1 MKKIIINHS
10 LTEKRYAVLN
20 GTKLE
25 KINIH
30 QPQHESLVGHIYL
43 GTVAKV
49 MPGLNAVFVDIGEEK
64 QGFLHRDQ
72 LASFR
77 NAAGA
82 FSDRKNK
89 SVTAFTYQGEKL
101 LVQVVKDETGDKGP
115 RLSGLVELN
124 GEHLVYLASENTVS
138 VSKKITD
145 ENERKAWFN
154 FGMKQKVGN
163 EGFIFR
169 TAVEGEEQEDIIAE
183 IKALRKQYHELAKLV
198 VHKKKPGLYHQ
209 RNHFLELIKTEC
221 ANLVAGEIWVDDLA
235 LKQELERF
243 ATPELSVMFYQGKEN
258 IFSSYHI
265 EQELD
270 KAMQRKVELAN
281 GAYLVIDETEALTVI
296 DVNTG
301 KFTGKTKREETV
313 LKTNLAA
320 AVEVAKQLRFR
331 DIGGI
336 ILIDFIDM
344 KHEGERQEVRRA
356 IETELARDE
365 KPTKVLGFTE
375 LGILQLTRKKTK
387 QALSE
392 ALSIECPTCQGT
404 GKVLSPESVAFR
416 LERELWE
423 HRHSDYDAV
432 LVETTE
438 AVRNVFAG
446 VKDVHLERF
455 QELLG
460 LRIFLTVTDAA
471 KPYYRVRQFG
481 TVDDLIAKI
490 KQYQH

>member
-20 GTKLE
+20 GSKIE
-25 KINIH
+25 KVNIY

-49 MPGLNAVFVDIGEEK
+49 MPGLNAVFVDIGTEK

-72 LASFR
+72 LAAYR
-77 NAAGA
+77 NASGA

-115 RLSGLVELN
+115 RLSGLIELN
-124 GEHLVYLASENTVS
+124 GEHLVYLANENSVS
-138 VSKKITD
+138 VSKKLND
-145 ENERKAWFN
+145 DNERKAWFN
-154 FGMKQKVGN
+154 FGMKQRIGN

-169 TAVEGEEQEDIIAE
+169 TAVEGQEPDDILAE
-183 IKALRKQYHELAKLV
+183 IKVLRKQYQELAQLAQ
-198 VHKKKPGLYHQ
+198 HRKKTGLYHQ
-209 RNHFLELIKTEC
+209 RNHFLEQIKTEC
-221 ANLVAGEIWVDDLA
+221 TSLNAGEIWVDDLM
-235 LKQELERF
+235 LKQELERL
-243 ATPELSVMFYQGKEN
+243 ATPDRSVLFYQGKEN

-270 KAMQRKVELAN
+270 KALQRKVELAN
-281 GAYLVIDETEALTVI
+281 GAYLVIDETEALTII

-301 KFTGKTKREETV
+301 KFIGKTKREETV

-320 AVEVAKQLRFR
+320 AVEVAKQLRLR

-344 KHEGERQEVRRA
+344 KSENERHMVERA
-356 IETELARDE
+356 IETELAKDE

-392 ALSIECPTCQGT
+392 ALSINCPTCNGS
-404 GKVLSPESVAFR
+404 GKVLSPETIAFR

-423 HRHSDYDAV
+423 HRHLDNDAV
-432 LVETTE
+432 WVETTE
-438 AVRNVFAG
+438 EVRSVFAG
-446 VKDVHLERF
+446 VKDIHLQRF

-460 LRIFLTVTDAA
+460 FRIILTVAEAD
-471 KPYYRVRQFG
+471 KPFYRVRQYG
-481 TVDDLIAKI
+481 LIDELIEKI
-490 KQYQH
+490 KQ

>member
-20 GTKLE
+20 GAKIE

-43 GTVAKV
+43 GTVAKI
-49 MPGLNAVFVDIGEEK
+49 MPGLNAAFIDIGEEK
-64 QGFLHRDQ
+64 QGFMHRDQ
-72 LASFR
+72 LSSFK

-89 SVTAFTYQGEKL
+89 SITAFTYQGEKL

-115 RLSGLVELN
+115 RLTGLIELP
-124 GEHLVYLASENTVS
+124 GDHLIYLPNDHSVS

-145 ENERKAWFN
+145 ENERKAWLN
-154 FGMKQKVGN
+154 FGMKQRVGN

-169 TAVEGEEQEDIIAE
+169 TSVEGQEQEDILAE
-183 IKALRKQYHELAKLV
+183 INALRKQYQELAKLAQ
-198 VHKKKPGLYHQ
+198 HRKKPGLYHQ
-209 RNHFLELIKTEC
+209 KNHFFELIKTEC
-221 ANLVAGEIWVDDLA
+221 SGLTAGEIWVDDLR

-243 ATPELSVMFYQGKEN
+243 TTPTVSVHLYQGKEN

-265 EQELD
+265 EQELE
-270 KAMQRKVELAN
+270 KALLRKVELAN

-336 ILIDFIDM
+336 VLIDFIDM
-344 KHEGERQEVRRA
+344 KSEGELREVRKA
-356 IETELARDE
+356 IEVELAKDE

-392 ALSIECPTCQGT
+392 SLSIDCPTCQGT

-423 HRHSDYDAV
+423 HRHGDYDAV
-432 LVETTE
+432 WVETTE
-438 AVRNVFAG
+438 DVRTVFAG
-446 VKDVHLERF
+446 VKDVHLQRF
-455 QELLG
+455 QEMLG
-460 LRIFLTVTDAA
+460 LRIILTVTEGA
-471 KPYYRVRQFG
+471 KPYYHVRQFG
-481 TVDDLIAKI
+481 TVENLLAKI
-490 KQYQH
+490 KN

>member
-20 GTKLE
+20 GAKIE
-25 KINIH
+25 KINIY

-49 MPGLNAVFVDIGEEK
+49 MPGLNSVFVDIGTEK

-72 LASFR
+72 LAAYR
-77 NAAGA
+77 NASGA

-115 RLSGLVELN
+115 RLSGLIELN
-124 GEHLVYLASENTVS
+124 GEHLVYLANENSVS
-138 VSKKITD
+138 VSKKIID

-154 FGMKQKVGN
+154 FGMKQRIGN

-169 TAVEGEEQEDIIAE
+169 TAVEGQEPDDILAE
-183 IKALRKQYHELAKLV
+183 IKILRKQYQELAQLAQ
-198 VHKKKPGLYHQ
+198 HRKKTGLYHQ
-209 RNHFLELIKTEC
+209 RNHFLEQIKTEC
-221 ANLVAGEIWVDDLA
+221 VSLSAGEIWVDDLV
-235 LKQELERF
+235 LKQELERLS
-243 ATPELSVMFYQGKEN
+243 TPERSVLFYQGKDN

-270 KAMQRKVELAN
+270 RALQRKVELAS
-281 GAYLVIDETEALTVI
+281 GAYLVIDETEALTII

-301 KFTGKTKREETV
+301 KFSGKTKREETV

-320 AVEVAKQLRFR
+320 AVEVAKQLRLR

-344 KHEGERQEVRRA
+344 KSENERHLVKRA
-356 IETELARDE
+356 IETELANDE

-392 ALSIECPTCQGT
+392 AMSINCPTCNGS
-404 GKVLSPESVAFR
+404 GKVLSPETIAFR

-432 LVETTE
+432 WVETTE
-438 AVRNVFAG
+438 EVRTVFAG
-446 VKDVHLERF
+446 VKDIHLQRF
-455 QELLG
+455 QEMLG
-460 LRIFLTVTDAA
+460 LRIILTVTVAE
-471 KPYYRVRQFG
+471 KPFYRVRQYG
-481 TVDDLIAKI
+481 LIEELIEKI
-490 KQYQH
+490 KQ